1 MVSPYHQRT
10 NLSQLIP
17 VIDGDGRK
25 CTLVDFPV
33 PFDPNISN
41 KEQEKV
47 KKYERLA
54 AEVSRMHRV
63 GTHVVPIV
71 NVNIII
77 NIINIRISQ

>member
-1 MVSPYHQRT
+1 M
-10 NLSQLIP
+10 
-17 VIDGDGRK
+17 
-25 CTLVDFPV
+25 

-71 NVNIII
+71 VSALGVVVEAV
-77 NIINIRISQ
+77 RDWRWCW